1 MYETGIYV
9 LCHFGIHFYPKNV
22 HGQIPAEHEFTKI
35 LPRFFL
41 FPPAISVFVID
52 VIILSFFGDVG

>member
-1 MYETGIYV
+1 MAFMFLPFWYTF
-9 LCHFGIHFYPKNV
+9 LPKKV

-41 FPPAISVFVID
+41 FPTAISVFVID
-52 VIILSFFGDVG
+52 VLIFFFGDFG